1 MKRFLPVVVLLAMM
15 WAGCGGGKSSTTST
29 TVAVTISPTTASI
42 AGGATQQFTATVTPS
57 TNTAVTWQVNGENG
71 GDAIIGTVSTA
82 GLYTAPTVLPS
93 TTTVAVTAIS
103 QADTTKTASATVTL
117 TAPTVTISI
126 SPTSATVGAGG
137 SVQFTPTVTSTDN
150 NTAVSWSVNGC
161 AVSATC
167 GSVSSTGL
175 YTAPL
180 SPPKESITVTATSKS
195 NATFTASAPITVQ
208 FGNGSLKGQYVFL
221 ATQGDNSSGSGFAFR
236 AGEFTADGAGN
247 LTSGVSDANS
257 SAGRPLPNVAFT
269 GTYSVGTD
277 GRGMATISD
286 ASGAHSFSFA
296 LTSSTR
302 GQIIEFDGAAA
313 TAGYIRQQDQTAIAN
328 VSGTFVFS
336 LSGDN
341 AGPAAAV
348 GQLTLANAAVTGTQ
362 DTNSAGS
369 LSQMFGIV
377 GSYSVGVAGRGT
389 ATITNPSGTSF
400 YAFYIIDA
408 LTFALVDIDASGFRT
423 AGTAFAQ
430 TGAPFSNASLGS
442 STYFVS
448 GNAIPGGKP
457 LAQAGRFDT
466 NAAGGFSNGV
476 FDVNNGGSLTGN
488 GLFAS
493 GANYAVAA
501 NGRATISTGTSN
513 FIVWLGSTKQ
523 GVIMQAELASS
534 PVASG
539 LLFQQQGG
547 FQSVTGGY
555 AFVQAGA
562 NSTGTSAQAI
572 DGQATTSGF
581 GVLTGIEDV
590 NTGASTVQPSPILS
604 GSLAIGAN
612 GRATG
617 SLKGTITSGGTTT
630 TVTSA
635 NYDFYFVSPDRF
647 ILITADSNVVLT
659 GVAER
664 QCSDCTF

>member
-1 MKRFLPVVVLLAMM
+1 MKRFLPLIVLLTLA

-42 AGGATQQFTATVTPS
+42 AGGATQQFTATVTPT

-71 GDAIIGTVSTA
+71 GDAIIGTVSSS

-93 TTTVAVTAIS
+93 TTTVTVTAIS
-103 QADTTKTASATVTL
+103 QADTTKSASATVTL

-126 SPTSATVGAGG
+126 SPTSATVAAGG

-208 FGNGSLKGQYVFL
+208 FGNGSLNGQYVFL
-221 ATQGDNSSGSGFAFR
+221 VTQADNSSGSGFAFR
-236 AGEFTADGAGN
+236 AGEFAADGAGH

-257 SAGRPLPNVAFT
+257 SASGPAAKVPFT
-269 GTYSVGTD
+269 GTYSVGAD
-277 GRGMATISD
+277 GRGTATIND
-286 ASGAHSFSFA
+286 ASGAHTFSFA

-302 GQIIEFDGAAA
+302 GQIIEFDSAAA
-313 TAGYIRQQDQTAIAN
+313 AAGYIRQQDQTAIAN
-328 VSGTFVFS
+328 VTGTFVFS

-348 GQLTLANAAVTGTQ
+348 GQMSLASAAITGTQ
-362 DTNSAGS
+362 DTNSSGT
-369 LSQMFGIV
+369 LSQQFGIV
-377 GSYSVGVAGRGT
+377 GSYALGAAGRGT
-389 ATITNPSGTSF
+389 ATITNPSGTSQ

-408 LTFALVDIDASGFRT
+408 STLALVDSDASGFRT

-442 STYFVS
+442 SAYFVS
-448 GNAIPGGKP
+448 GNAIPGSKP

-466 NAAGGFSNGV
+466 NATGGFSNGI
-476 FDVNNGGSLTGN
+476 FDLNNGGNPSSAP
-488 GLFAS
+488 FAS
-493 GANYAVAA
+493 GATYSVSP
-501 NGRATISTGTSN
+501 NGRVQISTGTSN
-513 FIVWLGSTKQ
+513 FIAWMSSSKQ
-523 GVIMQAELASS
+523 GVILQSDTSA
-534 PVASG
+534 VASG
-539 LLFQQQGG
+539 LLLQQQIN

-555 AFVQAGA
+555 AFVIAGA
-562 NSTGTSAQAI
+562 NSVGTPAQGI
-572 DGQATTSGF
+572 DGQVTTSGF
-581 GVLTGIEDV
+581 GVLSGTEDV
-590 NTGASTVQPSPILS
+590 NTGGTLQTGQSLS
-604 GSLAIGAN
+604 GSLPPLTN
-612 GRATG
+612 GRAAG
-617 SLKGTITSGGTTT
+617 AILG
-630 TVTSA
+630 V
-635 NYDFYFVSPDRF
+635 NFDFYFVTPDRF
-647 ILITADSNVVLT
+647 ILLSAGSGSVLS

-664 QCSDCTF
+664 QCSDCQF

>member
-1 MKRFLPVVVLLAMM
+1 MKRFLPVVVLLALT

-71 GDAIIGTVSTA
+71 GDAVIGTVSTS
-82 GLYTAPTVLPS
+82 GLYTAPTVLP
-93 TTTVAVTAIS
+93 TTTSVSVTAIS
-103 QADTTKTASATVTL
+103 QADTTKSASATVTL

-126 SPTSATVGAGG
+126 SPTSATAAAGG

-150 NTAVSWSVNGC
+150 NTAVTWSVNGC
-161 AVSATC
+161 GVSATC

-195 NATFTASAPITVQ
+195 NTTFTASAPITVQ
-208 FGNGSLKGQYVFL
+208 FGNASLNGQYVFFL
-221 ATQGDNSSGSGFAFR
+221 TQPDNSSGSGFAFR
-236 AGEFTADGAGN
+236 AGEFAADGAGK

-257 SAGRPLPNVAFT
+257 SAGGRLPNAAFS
-269 GTYSVGTD
+269 GTYSVGKD
-277 GRGMATISD
+277 GRGTATIND

-302 GQIIEFDGAAA
+302 GQIIEFDSAAA

-328 VSGTFVFS
+328 VTGTFVFA

-348 GQLTLANAAVTGTQ
+348 GQMSLAGAAITGIQ
-362 DTNSAGS
+362 DTNSSGS
-369 LSQMFGIV
+369 LSQQFGIV
-377 GSYSVGVAGRGT
+377 GSYAVGAAGRGT
-389 ATITNPSGTSF
+389 ATITNPAGTSQ

-408 LTFALVDIDASGFRT
+408 STLALVDIDASGFRA

-442 STYFVS
+442 SAYFVS
-448 GNAIPGGKP
+448 GNAIPGNKP

-466 NAAGGFSNGV
+466 NAGGSFSSGV
-476 FDVNNGGSLTGN
+476 SDVNNGGAVSGGTPFATG
-488 GLFAS
+488 AAYS
-493 GANYAVAA
+493 VAA
-501 NGRATISTGTSN
+501 NGRATMSTGTSN
-513 FIVWLGSTKQ
+513 FILW
-523 GVIMQAELASS
+523 LASS
-534 PVASG
+534 KQAVMLQSDSSAVGSG
-539 LLFQQQGG
+539 QLFQQQVN

-555 AFVQAGA
+555 AFVLAGA
-562 NSTGTSAQAI
+562 NSTGTTAQAI
-572 DGQATTSGF
+572 DGQLTTSGF
-581 GVLTGIEDV
+581 GVLSGTDDV
-590 NTGASTVQPSPILS
+590 NTGGTSLASAQTLS
-604 GSLAIGAN
+604 GSLPPLTN
-612 GRATG
+612 GRSA
-617 SLKGTITSGGTTT
+617 GTLLG
-630 TVTSA
+630 V
-635 NYDFYFVSPDRF
+635 NFDFYFITPDRF
-647 ILITADSNVVLT
+647 ILLSADSGTVVS